1 VQQTDLTDG
10 RCSPARVRT
19 FVSASEQGAASQ
31 RHNEQRE
38 TSDEDDLHDGRDAGH
53 DTCGNAA

>member
-1 VQQTDLTDG
+1 M
-10 RCSPARVRT
+10 RA
-19 FVSASEQGAASQ
+19 FVSAREGRAAGQ

-38 TSDEDDLHDGRDAGH
+38 TSDEYELHDGRDAGH